1 MCFELVT
8 HRTDC
13 ETRRISTLSV
23 KQPEFAFDIYH
34 PFEWPPNCDH
44 YTEGRIGD
52 VCLSHG
58 NCCELSYREVCV
70 YWVGH
75 GEGIIKCRGFNR
87 RLHIV
92 VPGNGSNDE
101 VDTQFRDPVDDAVR
115 LTEAEE
121 ERLYQAQVAYIDVGV
136 RVRTVLEDSGSAWIT
151 NVNPP
156 YDWRTIINTGANG
169 RLLLHFDAAERG
181 WKRVCP
187 TLKKEE
193 NPLQSE
199 AMKDMQSQYPYWY
212 KVFKVPRS
220 GNEGP
225 PNVGPDGSSIGQTA
239 SARSY
244 GQFASAKW
252 YGQPAPAQSSASGAG
267 GDGVAAAVMVGG
279 LINPPGGDQNGPVAK
294 PVDESLLLRFL
305 FESSEEYVPYSP
317 SEGPTRIFSRSPGE
331 GNDAVLEGDDDQGPP
346 VAPPALGG
354 LAPAAVLGDGLAGGH
369 AQVPFGEV
377 YGQVYGEAQAAVQ
390 ALANPQW
397 SVEQLSAMRD
407 AIVQQSAE
415 TAPGVRVE
423 NDLVGI
429 PVTGMVWLPA
439 QGLLN
444 RSLDDEYYAEFYLDN
459 DDGHGHHREE
469 DGILRLPAPILGR
482 LLSNVLRD
490 IPQAILPQANL
501 PQVHLPQV
509 HPLQANLPQVHIPQA
524 NPQQANI
531 RPEDIPWQSV
541 EDENGDGP
549 PMSPLTDPDVT
560 GGSGEGS
567 RPLESGESQR
577 GGEGESSTNTNTTRR
592 PSGEGDSSTNTNTTR
607 RSGGNQGIDE
617 RPPPIPS
624 PNYWPSPLPEPGN
637 EANGSRHSGSLP
649 PANPSILREEG
660 NSEEGTTGVLSDMS
674 TGALQRLEKSLD
686 AAGSSVPRKT
696 RKRAAEEEEEE
707 VEEEP
712 APPRPTGRQPVKRRR
727 VETAV
732 EEPVDGGRY
741 KFRQRRKVN
750 YKYK

>member
-34 PFEWPPNCDH
+34 PFEWPPNCHH

-52 VCLSHG
+52 VCCSHG

-87 RLHIV
+87 RLHLV
-92 VPGNGSNDE
+92 VPSNGSNDE

-115 LTEAEE
+115 LTKEEE
-121 ERLYQAQVAYIDVGV
+121 ERLYQAQVAYIDAGV

-169 RLLLHFDAAERG
+169 RLLLHFDAEERG

-193 NPLQSE
+193 NPLQPE
-199 AMKDMQSQYPYWY
+199 VMKDTESQYPYWY

-244 GQFASAKW
+244 GQFASAQW

-267 GDGVAAAVMVGG
+267 GDGVAAADMVGG
-279 LINPPGGDQNGPVAK
+279 LINPPGRDQNGPVAE
-294 PVDESLLLRFL
+294 PVDESLLLGFL

-331 GNDAVLEGDDDQGPP
+331 GNDAVLEVDDEQGPP
-346 VAPPALGG
+346 AAPAALGG
-354 LAPAAVLGDGLAGGH
+354 LAPAAVLGDGLAGGN

-407 AIVQQSAE
+407 AIVQQPAE

-429 PVTGMVWLPA
+429 PVTGLVWLPA
-439 QGLLN
+439 QGLLS
-444 RSLDDEYYAEFYLDN
+444 RSIGDEYYAEFHLDN
-459 DDGHGHHREE
+459 VDGRGHHREE
-469 DGILRLPAPILGR
+469 DGMLRLPARILGR
-482 LLSNVLRD
+482 LLSNVPRD
-490 IPQAILPQANL
+490 IPQANL
-501 PQVHLPQV
+501 PQVHLPQA
-509 HPLQANLPQVHIPQA
+509 HPLQAHPPQIHIPQA
-524 NPQQANI
+524 NLPQANI

-549 PMSPLTDPDVT
+549 PMSPLTDPDAT
-560 GGSGEGS
+560 GGSGEGGS
-567 RPLESGESQR
+567 STNTNTTRRPSD
-577 GGEGESSTNTNTTRR
+577 EGDSSTNTNTTRR
-592 PSGEGDSSTNTNTTR
+592 PSGEGDSSTNTNITR

-617 RPPPIPS
+617 PPSIHSPS
-624 PNYWPSPLPEPGN
+624 YGPSPLPEPGN
-637 EANGSRHSGSLP
+637 EANRSQHSGSLP
-649 PANPSILREEG
+649 SANHSILREGG
-660 NSEEGTTGVLSDMS
+660 NSQEGTTELLSDMS
-674 TGALQRLEKSLD
+674 NGALQELENALD
-686 AAGSSVPRKT
+686 ATRSSVPRKT
-696 RKRAAEEEEEE
+696 RKRAAEEDHDE

-712 APPRPTGRQPVKRRR
+712 TPPRPTGRQPAKRRR
-727 VETAV
+727 VETPV
-732 EEPVDGGRY
+732 EEPVEEPVGEPRY
-741 KFRQRRKVN
+741 RFRQRRKVN